1 MDTSSSSSTRV
12 SESSRG
18 YLARLTFADNRPTLY
33 VRRPG
38 NDSEEVHTFHD
49 DDPFL
54 SEMATFINLSS
65 KGESELPVLS
75 SYADGE
81 CRCNGDCLV
90 AETVHSGQ
98 DVRDDLGNSTRQRE
112 DETGQEL
119 ESDIGIQAV

>member
-1 MDTSSSSSTRV
+1 
-12 SESSRG
+12 
-18 YLARLTFADNRPTLY
+18 
-33 VRRPG
+33 
-38 NDSEEVHTFHD
+38 
-49 DDPFL
+49 
-54 SEMATFINLSS
+54 MATFINLSS